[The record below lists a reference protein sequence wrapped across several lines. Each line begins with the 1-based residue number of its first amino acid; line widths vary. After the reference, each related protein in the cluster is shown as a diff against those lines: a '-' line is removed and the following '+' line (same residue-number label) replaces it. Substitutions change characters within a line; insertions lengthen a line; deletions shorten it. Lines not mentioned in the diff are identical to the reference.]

1 MSTRSSRRKP
11 ATEEVAEV
19 PSKQP
24 KLAKETVNKA
34 EDVKE
39 KTVSTSNENDP
50 PKAAAKETAKADA
63 NDEAAAEEAQ
73 GEKLVFR
80 ILHCTS

>member
-1 MSTRSSRRKP
+1 MSSRSSRRKP

-24 KLAKETVNKA
+24 KLAKEA
-34 EDVKE
+34 EDVAEDTKE
-39 KTVSTSNENDP
+39 KTASSADENDP
-50 PKAAAKETAKADA
+50 PKAAAKETTKADA
-63 NDEAAAEEAQ
+63 NDEAATEEAE